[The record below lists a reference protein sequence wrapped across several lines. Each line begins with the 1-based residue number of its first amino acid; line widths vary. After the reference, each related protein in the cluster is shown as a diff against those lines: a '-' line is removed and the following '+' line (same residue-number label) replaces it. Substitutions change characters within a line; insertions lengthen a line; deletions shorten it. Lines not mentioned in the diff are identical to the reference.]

1 MFALLRNRDF
11 GLLWLA
17 GLISTAGSF
26 ALIVALPLHIYRLT
40 DSTLNT
46 AVTFAASL
54 LPGVLFGSVAGVF
67 VDRWDRRRVMMAADT
82 ARALLLLSI
91 LVAPDRLGLLYAVAA
106 LQGAIGLFFSPAEN
120 ALLPLLVG
128 EDQLIAANALNALNN
143 NLGMLIGPA
152 VGSMIYAGPG
162 IGGVALV
169 DSATFALSA
178 LLISRIAS
186 RPRAA
191 APQPGEGLAAGTAWS
206 RMVSDW
212 RAGLGIVHR
221 SGPLTVIFIANSLG
235 GIAEGVFL
243 TLGLSPLVL
252 DVLEGTP
259 AQVGWLGTAQAV
271 GGLIAGVIVARAG
284 HRLSQRWLFGGGS
297 AVLGLTDT
305 AAFNARLFAG
315 PGTPAVAVAMGCMT
329 LSGFPVVTYYTGRQT
344 LLQNHVVDAYRG
356 RVFGALGAVQ
366 GLAMLI
372 GLAIGGLLGEAV
384 NIVLLLS
391 ASAMLR
397 VIGGLIAIRWL
408 PRDEG
413 GVKSRDAAR
422 ETGTVEDELVTVMG
436 QVPDARL

>member
-17 GLISTAGSF
+17 GLISTAGGF

-40 DSTLNT
+40 DSTLAT
-46 AVTFAASL
+46 AGTFAASF

-67 VDRWDRRRVMMAADT
+67 VDRWDRRRVMIAADV
-82 ARALLLLSI
+82 ARALLLLTI
-91 LVAPDRLGLLYAVAA
+91 LIAPDRLELLYAVAA
-106 LQGAIGLFFSPAEN
+106 LQGVFGLFFSPAEN

-128 EDQLIAANALNALNN
+128 EEQLIAANALNALNN

-152 VGSMIYAGPG
+152 LGSMVYAGPG
-162 IGGVALV
+162 ITGAALV

-178 LLISRIAS
+178 LLISRIT
-186 RPRAA
+186 PRAR
-191 APQPGEGLAAGTAWS
+191 GEPETTGGEIAVGTAWS
-206 RMVSDW
+206 RMVRDW
-212 RAGLGIVHR
+212 RAGLGIVR
-221 SGPLTVIFIANSLG
+221 QSRPLMIIFTTCALS

-271 GGLIAGVIVARAG
+271 GGLIAGLIIARIG

-297 AVLGLTDT
+297 VVLGLTDT
-305 AAFNARLFAG
+305 AAFNARLLVG

-329 LSGFPVVTYYTGRQT
+329 ASGFPVVAFYTGRQT
-344 LLQNHVVDAYRG
+344 LIQSQAADAYRG
-356 RVFGALGAVQ
+356 RVFGALGTVQ
-366 GLAMLI
+366 GIAMLI
-372 GLAIGGLLGEAV
+372 GLAIGGLLGEV
-384 NIVLLLS
+384 FGIVMLLS

-397 VIGGLIAIRWL
+397 VIGGIIAIRWL
-408 PRDEG
+408 PREERHLPPASQERG
-413 GVKSRDAAR
+413 LGEPALA
-422 ETGTVEDELVTVMG
+422 TIGN
-436 QVPDARL
+436 QAPDA

>member
-17 GLISTAGSF
+17 GLISTAGGF

-40 DSTLNT
+40 DSTLAT
-46 AVTFAASL
+46 AGTFAASF

-67 VDRWDRRRVMMAADT
+67 VDRWDRRRVMIVADV

-91 LVAPDRLGLLYAVAA
+91 LIAPDRIELLYAVAA

-128 EDQLIAANALNALNN
+128 EEHLIAANALNALNN

-152 VGSMIYAGPG
+152 LGSMVYAGPG
-162 IGGVALV
+162 ITGAALV

-178 LLISRIAS
+178 LLISRIT
-186 RPRAA
+186 PRARS
-191 APQPGEGLAAGTAWS
+191 APEMTGEEIAVGTAWS
-206 RMVSDW
+206 RMVRDW
-212 RAGLGIVHR
+212 RAGLGLVRR
-221 SGPLTVIFIANSLG
+221 SRPLMVIFTTCALS

-271 GGLIAGVIVARAG
+271 GGLIAGLIVARAG

-297 AVLGLTDT
+297 VVLGLTDT
-305 AAFNARLFAG
+305 AAFNARLLAG
-315 PGTPAVAVAMGCMT
+315 AGTPAVGVAMGWMT
-329 LSGFPVVTYYTGRQT
+329 ASGVPVVAFFTGRQT
-344 LLQNHVVDAYRG
+344 LLQSLAADAYRG
-356 RVFGALGAVQ
+356 RVFGALGTVQ
-366 GLAMLI
+366 GIAMLI
-372 GLAIGGLLGEAV
+372 GLAIGGLLGEV
-384 NIVLLLS
+384 LGIVMLLS

-397 VIGGLIAIRWL
+397 VVGGIIAIRWL
-408 PRDEG
+408 PREERHLTPAGQQEETEDRELAT
-413 GVKSRDAAR
+413 VAA
-422 ETGTVEDELVTVMG
+422 
-436 QVPDARL
+436 QAPDA